1 MVKYL
6 GELDDDDVVMFV
18 IEHLKDHKSPTK
30 LVEGLEPVRA
40 KCVIWVCAKLTW
52 LLSKVLDEEAVE
64 FTISVWRQV
73 IFESMAYGEGLHTE
87 RTMVDG

>member
-30 LVEGLEPVRA
+30 LVEGLEPVRTIQA
-40 KCVIWVCAKLTW
+40 TERCQTYMDLQ
-52 LLSKVLDEEAVE
+52 VLDEEAVE
-64 FTISVWRQV
+64 FTIAVWRQV

-87 RTMVDG
+87 RMMVDG

>member
-40 KCVIWVCAKLTW
+40 IQACQTLPN
-52 LLSKVLDEEAVE
+52 
-64 FTISVWRQV
+64 
-73 IFESMAYGEGLHTE
+73 
-87 RTMVDG
+87 